1 MTQNWKVA
9 VTRTVWSDKLELRMG
24 ITGDHGIT
32 DIVQPFVLKTPEN
45 EGALNEPCA
54 LLTIE
59 AGQLLMDELWHAG
72 IRPTQGMGSA
82 GSLAA
87 TERHLADMRS
97 IAFSSL
103 NFQTP

>member
-1 MTQNWKVA
+1 MKQKWKVA
-9 VTRTVWSDKLELRMG
+9 VTRTVWSDKLELR
-24 ITGDHGIT
+24 IGIT
-32 DIVQPFVLKTPEN
+32 DDHGRTAIAQPFVLKIPEN
-45 EGALNEPCA
+45 EGAICEPCA

-59 AGQLLMDELWHAG
+59 AGQLLIDELWHAG
-72 IRPTQGMGSA
+72 MRPTEGTGSA